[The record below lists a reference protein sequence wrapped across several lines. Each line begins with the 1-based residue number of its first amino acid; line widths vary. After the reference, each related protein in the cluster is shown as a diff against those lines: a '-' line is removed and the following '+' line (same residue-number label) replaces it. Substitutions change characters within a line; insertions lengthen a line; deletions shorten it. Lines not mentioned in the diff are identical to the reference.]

1 MYLHPSIKKGF
12 STTHPL
18 LNKEIQAL
26 KRWLDI
32 RDEYPQST
40 SEWLFLSRKGN
51 PLSRQQFYQI
61 ISPPAI
67 RQDYRWKFT
76 RTCYATPAALR
87 WLIWA
92 LIRDLSRIISATATF
107 AIPSGTRPVT
117 PGAFMVSGII
127 PARSKESRFSSK
139 VALRHGWRF
148 VVGSPLTASPCP
160 PSPARLLQICSV

>member
-1 MYLHPSIKKGF
+1 MNIH
-12 STTHPL
+12 
-18 LNKEIQAL
+18 
-26 KRWLDI
+26 
-32 RDEYPQST
+32 
-40 SEWLFLSRKGN
+40 N
-51 PLSRQQFYQI
+51 PPASGYFYRVRVI
-61 ISPPAI
+61 LCHANSFTRSFPPPAI

-87 WLIWA
+87 WPIWA
-92 LIRDLSRIISATATF
+92 SIRDLSRIISATATF

-148 VVGSPLTASPCP
+148 VVGSLLLPA
-160 PSPARLLQICSV
+160 PARHPRQDCCKFALFRLR